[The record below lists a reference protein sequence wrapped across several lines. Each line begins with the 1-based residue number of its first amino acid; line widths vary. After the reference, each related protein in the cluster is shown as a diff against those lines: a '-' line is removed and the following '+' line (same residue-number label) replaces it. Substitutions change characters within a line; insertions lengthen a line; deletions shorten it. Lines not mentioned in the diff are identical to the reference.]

1 MSRGRF
7 PRPGTMTS
15 AMMSQQP
22 RAQQITAEELDE
34 DIVAKPLV
42 TPDFANIKS
51 KNPNVSFR
59 WIEFKAQDGLRFS
72 QAQAQGWQVA
82 TEQDIVLDNVISPY
96 RKDGGSKFINGDI
109 ILMKMDRRRY
119 LGALKHKHNVAAA
132 LNDASVLR
140 TVTAKQ
146 TVAALESAG
155 AAKAENLGKMSV
167 FTPGAADL
175 ADTALGQTGGAA
187 EVGRL
192 GGTGQ
197 VDIGGG
203 GQ

>member
-1 MSRGRF
+1 MNNRF
-7 PRPGTMTS
+7 PRPGVMTS
-15 AMMSQQP
+15 AMM
-22 RAQQITAEELDE
+22 AQKQRPTQITADELDE
-34 DIVAKPLV
+34 SIIAKPLV

-72 QAQAQGWQVA
+72 QAQAQGWTVA
-82 TEQDIVLDNVISPY
+82 TEADIVVDGVISPY

-109 ILMKMDRRRY
+109 ILMKMDRGRY
-119 LGALKHKHNVAAA
+119 LGALKHKHQVAAA

-146 TVAALESAG
+146 TVSALENAG
-155 AAKAENLGKMSV
+155 AAKGSNLGKMTV

-175 ADTALGQTGGAA
+175 AQTPLGESGGAA

-192 GGTGQ
+192 GGTGS
-197 VDIGGG
+197 VEIGGG